1 MRNGVFPAILITKDV
16 MVISDSSPPGCSG
29 RKRALRDLAAT
40 RLQPL
45 PMGSLEELR
54 VWKCKLLT
62 LESWDAYERNDF
74 SEPKLLHLPIHRKAL
89 NSLTWDIWF
98 PFVINKFLMFKLL
111 LLLLLLSRFS
121 RVGLP
126 RGPPH
131 FWDSPG
137 ENIGVGCH
145 LLVQCIKVKSE
156 SEVAQ

>member
-1 MRNGVFPAILITKDV
+1 MSWSSVIPALQGAQEGK
-16 MVISDSSPPGCSG
+16 GH
-29 RKRALRDLAAT
+29 LAAT

-62 LESWDAYERNDF
+62 PESWDAYERNDF
-74 SEPKLLHLPIHRKAL
+74 SEPKLLHLPIQRKAL

-98 PFVINKFLMFKLL
+98 AFIINKFLMFKLL
-111 LLLLLLSRFS
+111 LLLLLLSHFS
-121 RVGLP
+121 RVRLP
-126 RGPPH
+126 RGPPR

-145 LLVQCIKVKSE
+145 FLVQCIKVKSE